1 MSLLSLTQSIAFT
14 QTFIYVVRLLVF
26 DIKRMTAGRVA
37 TRTSAHLCSVKQKT
51 PSVRIGFTSSVRLVF
66 KRDSG
71 QKKACLPA
79 GRAATRVYDCA
90 APLILRGGSPVGFR

>member
-51 PSVRIGFTSSVRLVF
+51 PSVRIGF
-66 KRDSG
+66 
-71 QKKACLPA
+71 QKK
-79 GRAATRVYDCA
+79 
-90 APLILRGGSPVGFR
+90 GGDSRL